1 MVVSCD
7 TAKSSPRDNSSI
19 GGSTD
24 NMEMPRSTATTPP
37 ATARQTPAEPERANT
52 VDRARTPRTD
62 QMENERKAEMEAKRT
77 EQMEGERLSR
87 TDMDRAKVEADK
99 TKMAMKRTKAEM
111 DMEARTEVDQA
122 GMDAEEAKAD
132 MKRAKAD
139 MDRDMQAKTDAMKMD
154 LPRGEMYR
162 TMSVK
167 EDLPSP
173 RRKMQAEL
181 AGSKIMVDYGSPSM
195 NKRELYGKLVPYGQV
210 WRSGANE
217 ATTVTFDKDVLVEGK
232 MLKAG
237 TYALF
242 TIPEQDEWTVI
253 FSKTAEQWGAYKYD
267 MKDDA
272 LRVKVKPRAA
282 AKSTEQ
288 LYYGAAKD
296 ELNLNWGDK
305 VVPIKVT
312 ERIVSQD

>member
-1 MVVSCD
+1 MLNRNFLSAFLGALLFMGLTVSCD
-7 TAKSSPRDNSSI
+7 VTKTSSRDNSSI

-24 NMEMPRSTATTPP
+24 SMEMPRSSSATTD
-37 ATARQTPAEPERANT
+37 AARTNDM
-52 VDRARTPRTD
+52 DRTRTPRVADADRADNTGRTARTTD
-62 QMENERKAEMEAKRT
+62 SEIERTNRAATDVTAAERAEMNQARMDAKANRNRAEMDAKTDTDRT
-77 EQMEGERLSR
+77 KMDAK
-87 TDMDRAKVEADK
+87 TDRDNGMDRAA
-99 TKMAMKRTKAEM
+99 TN
-111 DMEARTEVDQA
+111 
-122 GMDAEEAKAD
+122 
-132 MKRAKAD
+132 
-139 MDRDMQAKTDAMKMD
+139 MKMD
-154 LPRGEMYR
+154 LPSGEMYR

-181 AGSKIMVDYGSPSM
+181 AGSKVMVDYGSPSM

-312 ERIVSQD
+312 KA